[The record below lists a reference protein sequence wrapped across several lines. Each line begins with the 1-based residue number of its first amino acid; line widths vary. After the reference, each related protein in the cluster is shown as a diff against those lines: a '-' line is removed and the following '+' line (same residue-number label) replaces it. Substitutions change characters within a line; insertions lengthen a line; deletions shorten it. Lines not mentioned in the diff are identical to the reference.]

1 ILDALLSQS
10 QYAHLGSAWDEKTR
24 QHLNLVWHRLNG
36 WPDVVASLHALKKQT
51 IITALSN
58 GNMRLLVDMAKHAGL
73 PWDAVFS
80 TELFNTFKPH
90 PKAYTETMR
99 HLALPPENCVMVASH
114 LFDLRGAAGQG
125 MRTVYI
131 RRPREDAVPAE
142 EVRAKAEGG
151 EVDYVLDSFEGLAA
165 LAAGP
170 LSGKD

>member
-1 ILDALLSQS
+1 
-10 QYAHLGSAWDEKTR
+10 
-24 QHLNLVWHRLNG
+24 
-36 WPDVVASLHALKKQT
+36 
-51 IITALSN
+51 
-58 GNMRLLVDMAKHAGL
+58 
-73 PWDAVFS
+73 
-80 TELFNTFKPH
+80 
-90 PKAYTETMR
+90 MR

-151 EVDYVLDSFEGLAA
+151 EVDYVLDSFEGLAE

-170 LSGKD
+170 LSGRD